1 MKTVKKVDPKL
12 MKKMNKQLI
21 LRYLIEHG
29 PTSRTEL
36 VSKTGL
42 ASSAVWR
49 MVDELVE
56 EGFVEQKE
64 YFARTNTKK
73 AAVYGIARNFVTSLL
88 MDVQVLQTTVALG
101 FLDGSCKI
109 LETFPTGSF
118 DDFSKRIRSF
128 LSEKTLNELFGKGEN
143 IRVIF
148 SLPGIVDTIKRVL
161 LYAPNLNWHDIDFKE
176 AFARKSNVEVIV
188 ENDSNLSLLAES
200 FYARDIK
207 NSSNAFFLY
216 LGEGVGGA
224 IFINGRIV
232 IGSSFAAGEI
242 GHTLIQLNGTLTEVE
257 KLLSISKLVDEFE
270 SRKNLERVGTL
281 RERFVRLQRAWL
293 SSDEVAKE
301 LIQEF
306 IKNLAI
312 VIRNVGYTLNP
323 EIIVF
328 GGSVSNLWE
337 TFGASLQREIIRL
350 DEYGFL
356 KNTLFR
362 DTLFKETSA
371 SLLGCNVLAIN
382 KFLEDMMC

>member
-1 MKTVKKVDPKL
+1 MKKVDPKL

-49 MVDELVE
+49 MIEELVE
-56 EGFVEQKE
+56 EGFVEKK
-64 YFARTNTKK
+64 YFAKTNTKK
-73 AAVYGIARNFVTSLL
+73 AAVYGIARHFATSLL
-88 MDVQVLQTTVALG
+88 VDVQVLQTTVALG
-101 FLDGSCKI
+101 FLDGSCRV

-118 DDFSKRIRSF
+118 DDFSKQIRSF
-128 LSEKTLNELFGKGEN
+128 LREEIFCKLFGREEK

-148 SLPGIVDTIKRVL
+148 SLPGIVGTSKCVL
-161 LYAPNLNWHDIDFKE
+161 MHAPNLKWRDIDFKE
-176 AFARKSNVEVIV
+176 VFAKKGSIEVII

-200 FYARDIK
+200 FYSSDIK

-224 IFINGRIV
+224 IFINGKIV
-232 IGSSFAAGEI
+232 IGSNFAAGEI
-242 GHTLIQLNGTLTEVE
+242 GHALLQVNGAPIEVE
-257 KLLSISKLVDEFE
+257 ELLSISKLVDEFE
-270 SRKNLERVGTL
+270 NRKNLEKVGTL
-281 RERFVRLQRAWL
+281 RERFVRLQKAWL
-293 SSDEVAKE
+293 SSDEDAKE

-312 VIRNVGYTLNP
+312 VIRNIGYILNP

-337 TFGASLQREIIRL
+337 TFGARIRWEVTRL

-356 KNTLFR
+356 KNTVFR

-382 KFLEDMMC
+382 KFLEDLIG